1 MNADYESRGIT
12 ASTPKLGLTIVGPNS
27 LDSGSVLGQVHNAAM
42 LTLEEKIIA
51 LEAKVSALID
61 DLALLKKARE
71 EGI

>member
-12 ASTPKLGLTIVGPNS
+12 ASTKLGLTIVGPNS
-27 LDSGSVLGQVHNAAM
+27 LDSSSVLGQVHNAAM
-42 LTLEEKIIA
+42 FTLEEKLIA